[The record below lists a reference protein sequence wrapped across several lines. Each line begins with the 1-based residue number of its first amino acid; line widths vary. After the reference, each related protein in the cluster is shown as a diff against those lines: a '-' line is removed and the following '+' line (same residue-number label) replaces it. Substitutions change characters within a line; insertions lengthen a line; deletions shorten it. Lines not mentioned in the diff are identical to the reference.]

1 MDCQAPLCK
10 GFSRQEYWSGLPF
23 PSQGDLP
30 HPGTEPGSPALQ
42 TDSIPWRQQKSQGDL
57 IGAQLIVFVEQMGK
71 NSIGQK
77 KDDTDHLQPFAQN
90 TI

>member
-30 HPGTEPGSPALQ
+30 HPGTEPGSPASQ
-42 TDSIPWRQQKSQGDL
+42 TDSIPWRQQKSRDL
-57 IGAQLIVFVEQMGK
+57 TGAQLIVFVEQMGK

-77 KDDTDHLQPFAQN
+77 KNDTDHLQPFAQN

>member
-1 MDCQAPLCK
+1 MDCQAALCK
-10 GFSRQEYWSGLPF
+10 GFSSQEYWSGLPF
-23 PSQGDLP
+23 SSPGDLP

-42 TDSIPWRQQKSQGDL
+42 TDSIPWRQQKSRGDL
-57 IGAQLIVFVEQMGK
+57 IGAQLTVFVEQMGK

-77 KDDTDHLQPFAQN
+77 KDDTEHLQPFDQN